1 MQHCH
6 EQIAQRSAISLSD
19 ISAVLEASAR
29 QKNCQIRSMM
39 GVEVSEVAAE
49 QNCAA
54 AHEKRK
60 GSDLVLD
67 GSHSFAFFCC
77 FRCLRDAVVEIGFE
91 VTG

>member
-1 MQHCH
+1 
-6 EQIAQRSAISLSD
+6 
-19 ISAVLEASAR
+19 
-29 QKNCQIRSMM
+29 M